1 MGSGHI
7 DGHSLFI
14 PAQGIWAEGKATNK
28 TFVCLWKKN
37 STFTRQ
43 CLFWRLQGS
52 LCLRWCGEER
62 KKHFPTPVIAQK
74 RKKPKPKFAGILGR
88 CHSECSGDICH
99 RGLWSGPG
107 DLGTRWADF
116 FLTELFCV
124 FERQYVCAHMCMSK
138 SFFMYVHVQIY
149 ACVYLLAGMYVS
161 VYSCVYLS
169 IHVPIYLCLW
179 ACVCLYLYVSLC
191 VYVLVSVHMST
202 CLCVSMYVYIHVSL
216 HMYVC
221 NCISLWLSIVYVYAC
236 L

>member
-1 MGSGHI
+1 MSI
-7 DGHSLFI
+7 LAPARFSLS
-14 PAQGIWAEGKATNK
+14 PMMRGRKGKK
-28 TFVCLWKKN
+28 I
-37 STFTRQ
+37 
-43 CLFWRLQGS
+43 
-52 LCLRWCGEER
+52 
-62 KKHFPTPVIAQK
+62 FPLLLLPK
-74 RKKPKPKFAGILGR
+74 REKKPKPKFAGILGR
-88 CHSECSGDICH
+88 CHSECSGDTCH
-99 RGLWSGPG
+99 GGLWSGPG

-221 NCISLWLSIVYVYAC
+221 NCISL
-236 L
+236 